1 MDGGYAVKDLLHIL
15 LDIYEDKSSEM
26 RLTRENIKAFILVN
40 QSFRVLTQHSL
51 FHDQIFL
58 AHLLTLLRSLWMNI
72 ASILMGSIWIFDD
85 KINQI
90 IIIR

>member
-1 MDGGYAVKDLLHIL
+1 
-15 LDIYEDKSSEM
+15 
-26 RLTRENIKAFILVN
+26 
-40 QSFRVLTQHSL
+40 
-51 FHDQIFL
+51 
-58 AHLLTLLRSLWMNI
+58 LRSLWMNI